1 LPYGRIVRRLELK
14 MSKLG
19 LALVSVAL
27 GLVVTTCSFAQT
39 DTTNDVS
46 LGELARTLRQRKTP
60 VVQTVI
66 DNDNMSKIMD
76 QVEAHRQAGSLM
88 FSFDNAGKTFHVSSP
103 DVTCSLSFNSNTTSL
118 LSTPFISQELPES
131 ELGKLDG
138 PASIE
143 GDTLQ
148 LSVYNGTAWN
158 VKEITVGLTILR
170 RSERQTA
177 QYGSARLITAAET
190 TLAAAQPE
198 KHSDVTIL
206 YHLKGAAAPFKTTV
220 FKETLGAT
228 LGSDQDW
235 HWAIVQAKG
244 IPPTLKD
251 PPPTTPAV
259 TP

>member
-1 LPYGRIVRRLELK
+1 

-103 DVTCSLSFNSNTTSL
+103 DVTCSLSFNAVYFAGASRKRAWQIGW
-118 LSTPFISQELPES
+118 PSQHRGRHS
-131 ELGKLDG
+131 AALGL
-138 PASIE
+138 
-143 GDTLQ
+143 
-148 LSVYNGTAWN
+148 
-158 VKEITVGLTILR
+158 
-170 RSERQTA
+170 
-177 QYGSARLITAAET
+177 
-190 TLAAAQPE
+190 
-198 KHSDVTIL
+198 
-206 YHLKGAAAPFKTTV
+206 
-220 FKETLGAT
+220 
-228 LGSDQDW
+228 
-235 HWAIVQAKG
+235 
-244 IPPTLKD
+244 
-251 PPPTTPAV
+251 
-259 TP
+259 

>member
-1 LPYGRIVRRLELK
+1 

-46 LGELARTLRQRKTP
+46 L
-60 VVQTVI
+60 V
-66 DNDNMSKIMD
+66 
-76 QVEAHRQAGSLM
+76 
-88 FSFDNAGKTFHVSSP
+88 
-103 DVTCSLSFNSNTTSL
+103 
-118 LSTPFISQELPES
+118 
-131 ELGKLDG
+131 KLQGTD
-138 PASIE
+138 SIE
-143 GDTLQ
+143 GDNLQ
-148 LSVYNGTAWN
+148 LSCYNGTAWN

-190 TLAAAQPE
+190 TPAAAQPE

-244 IPPTLKD
+244 VPPAPKD

>member
-1 LPYGRIVRRLELK
+1 

-103 DVTCSLSFNSNTTSL
+103 DVT
-118 LSTPFISQELPES
+118 
-131 ELGKLDG
+131 
-138 PASIE
+138 
-143 GDTLQ
+143 
-148 LSVYNGTAWN
+148 W
-158 VKEITVGLTILR
+158 
-170 RSERQTA
+170 
-177 QYGSARLITAAET
+177 
-190 TLAAAQPE
+190 
-198 KHSDVTIL
+198 L
-206 YHLKGAAAPFKTTV
+206 YHLKAAAAPFKTTV
-220 FKETLGAT
+220 LKETLGAT

-244 IPPTLKD
+244 VPPTLKD

>member
-1 LPYGRIVRRLELK
+1 

-46 LGELARTLRQRKTP
+46 LGKLARTWRQR
-60 VVQTVI
+60 Q
-66 DNDNMSKIMD
+66 
-76 QVEAHRQAGSLM
+76 
-88 FSFDNAGKTFHVSSP
+88 SP
-103 DVTCSLSFNSNTTSL
+103 QS
-118 LSTPFISQELPES
+118 
-131 ELGKLDG
+131 
-138 PASIE
+138 
-143 GDTLQ
+143 
-148 LSVYNGTAWN
+148 
-158 VKEITVGLTILR
+158 
-170 RSERQTA
+170 
-177 QYGSARLITAAET
+177 GSATLITAAET
-190 TLAAAQPE
+190 TPAAAQSE

>member
-1 LPYGRIVRRLELK
+1 
-14 MSKLG
+14 
-19 LALVSVAL
+19 
-27 GLVVTTCSFAQT
+27 
-39 DTTNDVS
+39 
-46 LGELARTLRQRKTP
+46 
-60 VVQTVI
+60 
-66 DNDNMSKIMD
+66 MD

-103 DVTCSLSFNSNTTSL
+103 DVTCSLSFNSNATSL

-177 QYGSARLITAAET
+177 QYGSARLITAAEIT
-190 TLAAAQPE
+190 PAAAQPE

-228 LGSDQDW
+228 LGPDQDW

-244 IPPTLKD
+244 VPPALKD

>member
-1 LPYGRIVRRLELK
+1 MVRRLEVK
-14 MSKLG
+14 MPKPG
-19 LALVSVAL
+19 LTLVSVVL
-27 GLVVTTCSFAQT
+27 GLLLPMYCRAQT
-39 DTTNDVS
+39 DSTNDVS

-76 QVEAHRQAGSLM
+76 QVEAHRQAGTLM

-103 DVTCSLSFNSNTTSL
+103 DVTCSLSFNSKAASL
-118 LSTPFISQELPES
+118 LSAPFISQELPES

-148 LSVYNGTAWN
+148 LSVYNGTAWS
-158 VKEITVGLTILR
+158 VKEITIGLTILR
-170 RSERQTA
+170 RSEKQTA

-190 TLAAAQPE
+190 TPAAVQPE
-198 KHSDVTIL
+198 KHSDLTIL
-206 YHLKGAAAPFKTTV
+206 YHLKGAAEPFKTTV

-244 IPPTLKD
+244 IPPTPKD

>member
-1 LPYGRIVRRLELK
+1 ML
-14 MSKLG
+14 KLG
-19 LALVSVAL
+19 LALVSVLL
-27 GLVVTTCSFAQT
+27 GLVPYSPAQT

-103 DVTCSLSFNSNTTSL
+103 DVICSLSFNSKAASL

-138 PASIE
+138 PATLD

-170 RSERQTA
+170 RSEKQTA
-177 QYGSARLITAAET
+177 RYGSARLITAAET
-190 TLAAAQPE
+190 THAAVQPE

-206 YHLKGAAAPFKTTV
+206 YHLKGAAEPFKTTV

-228 LGSDQDW
+228 LGPDQDW

-244 IPPTLKD
+244 VPPKPKD
-251 PPPTTPAV
+251 PPSTTPTV